1 MTSYTIEMTGHEKL
15 NQFGSAMTNI
25 VAQTMKQVANT
36 NGKALFND
44 INNATRVKTGRLKRG
59 NMLEMSATGFVY
71 WNNVPYAKHMD
82 TGPRGNKFVTNA
94 WNKHKTKII
103 QDTNVIFTNQLKSFF
118 GRG

>member
-1 MTSYTIEMTGHEKL
+1 
-15 NQFGSAMTNI
+15 
-25 VAQTMKQVANT
+25 
-36 NGKALFND
+36 
-44 INNATRVKTGRLKRG
+44 
-59 NMLEMSATGFVY
+59 
-71 WNNVPYAKHMD
+71 MD